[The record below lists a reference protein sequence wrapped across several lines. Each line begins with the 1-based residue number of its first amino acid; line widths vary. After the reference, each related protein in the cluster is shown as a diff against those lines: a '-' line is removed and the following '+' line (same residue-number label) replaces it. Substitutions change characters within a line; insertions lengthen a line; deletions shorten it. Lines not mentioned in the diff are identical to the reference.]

1 MKKTLACLLGSL
13 TLLALVAPAS
23 GSSAF
28 AEMETEL
35 EAAWLGGGSLSAGE
49 MADLLGSGWSR
60 RQAFGC
66 TVGAAILVGG
76 ALTLGPGFAAAL
88 VFSASAHAWLLECI

>member
-1 MKKTLACLLGSL
+1 MKKTFACLLGSL
-13 TLLALVAPAS
+13 TLLALAAPAS

-35 EAAWLGGGSLSAGE
+35 EAAWLGGVSLSAGE

-76 ALTLGPGFAAAL
+76 ALTLGPGIVPAL
-88 VFSASAHAWLLECI
+88 LFSASAHAWLLECI